1 MVRREQRSN
10 VQKTAAVRKASQ
22 RETWVR
28 CEQQSNVQKTAAV
41 RKASQRETWGLRNLP
56 ALVFTPITKSQDGQE
71 RESDRDTAVTG
82 PGAGPSGCT
91 GPRQRA
97 QDWANLSEQRARED
111 HLWSDGEP
119 ANV

>member
-1 MVRREQRSN
+1 MALIDPVPRTLKPNQPASFQFRFVYCTSEIFPN
-10 VQKTAAVRKASQ
+10 VFQ
-22 RETWVR
+22 
-28 CEQQSNVQKTAAV
+28 
-41 RKASQRETWGLRNLP
+41 GLRNLP

-111 HLWSDGEP
+111 HLWLDGEP